1 MTTPM
6 VASVQLTLRL
16 ILALIFFGS
25 ALSKLRDLATF
36 VQGVLNYEI
45 LPRGTA
51 HVFGLLLPY
60 VELGTAILLLSGFF
74 PVVAAGLA
82 LLLLISFA
90 IAIGIN
96 ADRGRSIPCHCF
108 GAIQSSRIGWH
119 SLLRDVIL
127 LPLAAWLLWI
137 ALDDGMQPVPTTTFS
152 SLASIVGVA
161 AIAVLAYVLM
171 VEGVDLFANAS
182 PQSQDVR

>member
-6 VASVQLTLRL
+6 VASVQLILRL
-16 ILALIFFGS
+16 MLALILFGS

-36 VQGVLNYEI
+36 VQGVLDYEI
-45 LPRGTA
+45 LPRGAA
-51 HVFGLLLPY
+51 HAFGLLLPY

-74 PVVAAGLA
+74 PAVAASLV

-90 IAIGIN
+90 IAIGVN
-96 ADRGRSIPCHCF
+96 ANRSRPIPCHCF

-127 LPLAAWLLWI
+127 LPLAGWLLWI
-137 ALDDGMQPVPTTTFS
+137 ALDDGARPMPTTTFS
-152 SLASIVGVA
+152 PLASIVGVA
-161 AIAVLAYVLM
+161 VIAVLAYILM
-171 VEGVDLFANAS
+171 VEGLDLFASAS
-182 PQSQDVR
+182 SQSKDVR